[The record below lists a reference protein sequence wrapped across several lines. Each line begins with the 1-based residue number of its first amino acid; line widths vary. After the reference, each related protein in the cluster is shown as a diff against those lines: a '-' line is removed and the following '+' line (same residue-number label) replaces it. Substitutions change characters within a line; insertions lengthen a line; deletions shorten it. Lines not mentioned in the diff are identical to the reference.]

1 MITYKY
7 LIKYIA
13 LIPFHNFTTL
23 SGKLKMVFT
32 AIPITQMLVCSWNS
46 FVSACKDF
54 PKSYFLNFTV
64 TLNIQ
69 MLVCTRNSIVSTR
82 KDFPKSYFPTFSQ

>member
-54 PKSYFLNFTV
+54 PKSYFLTFYNNFKHS
-64 TLNIQ
+64 N
-69 MLVCTRNSIVSTR
+69 VSLY
-82 KDFPKSYFPTFSQ
+82 KEFIC